1 MSYFPV
7 EDWKKRAIDAE
18 RRLAAL
24 ENMVFLLAKG
34 LVSVKNLIK
43 ESSGVSGL
51 HLNGDIASWD
61 ELRTG
66 GRFEE
71 WLLDFDKSLAAI
83 EQGEKEDG
91 K

>member
-18 RRLAAL
+18 RRLAVA
-24 ENMVFLLAKG
+24 
-34 LVSVKNLIK
+34 
-43 ESSGVSGL
+43 
-51 HLNGDIASWD
+51 
-61 ELRTG
+61 
-66 GRFEE
+66 
-71 WLLDFDKSLAAI
+71 LAAI